1 MRKSILVLAATLV
14 LLAAACGSD
23 PDIVGAGGPGGASS
37 GRGLAAAKTVRT
49 LDNVFGGPD
58 QPDVRVAVGAT
69 VTWVNNGRN
78 DHDIVPIGK
87 SKATGLGVPE
97 QQFRPGDSYRNRF
110 TKPGVYEYY
119 CSLHG
124 TKDGGMKGRIL
135 VGDVAAPA
143 PAKTSTSKAAAR
155 ASGNTISVPKDHPTI
170 QKAVDAAKPGD
181 LIAISPG
188 TYREAVDVPASKP
201 YLTIRGLDRNKTIL
215 DGEFKRAN
223 GFKVVKANGVAIENL
238 TAKNFTKN
246 GFFWTGAK
254 GYRGSYLTAIR
265 NGDYG
270 VYAFESTTGQFD
282 HDYATGSPDA
292 GFYIGGCQ
300 PCDALITDVTSEW
313 NGLGYSGTNA
323 GGNLL
328 IVKSTFRFN
337 RAGVVPN
344 SGSYEPNAPQR
355 ANTIVGNL
363 VQDNNNGKTPAIDVA
378 VTAMGNGILSAGGQ
392 DNVIERNRV
401 VDHTLGGIVIIT
413 YPETAEYVWE
423 AKNNV
428 VRANVVSG
436 SGLGDLAFW
445 HDPEGTKGGNNCFAD
460 NVFTTSAPN
469 NLEEA
474 APCAGGGTGNFKDGA
489 FDIVK
494 LAVNDGKPMS
504 VPYEKAELPPVPDQA
519 NMADAATAPGRPA
532 IDVPEKVDLA
542 AIGVPDA
549 PR

>member
-1 MRKSILVLAATLV
+1 MRKSILVLAATLT
-14 LLAAACGSD
+14 LLGAACGSD
-23 PDIVGAGGPGGASS
+23 PDLVGAGGPGAAADS
-37 GRGLAAAKTVRT
+37 GLAAAKTVPT
-49 LDNVFGGPD
+49 LDNVFGGQD

-69 VTWVNNGRN
+69 VTWVNDGRN
-78 DHDIVPIGK
+78 DHDIVPV
-87 SKATGLGVPE
+87 SKAKAAGLGVPE

-135 VGDVAAPA
+135 VGDVKAPV
-143 PAKTSTSKAAAR
+143 PDKAKTPDVAAK
-155 ASGNTISVPKDHPTI
+155 ASGDTISVPKDQSTI

-223 GFKVVKANGVAIENL
+223 GFKVVKAKGVAIENL

-246 GFFWTGAK
+246 GFFWTGAE

-270 VYAFESTTGQFD
+270 IYAFESTSGQFD
-282 HDYATGSPDA
+282 HAYASGSPDA

-328 IVKSTFRFN
+328 IVNSTFRFN

-344 SGSYEPNAPQR
+344 SGSYEPNAPQKG
-355 ANTIVGNL
+355 NTIVGNL
-363 VQDNNNGKTPAIDVA
+363 VYDNNNGKTAAIDISI
-378 VTAMGNGILSAGGQ
+378 TAMGNGILSAGGQ
-392 DNVIERNRV
+392 DNVVERNRV
-401 VDHTLGGIVIIT
+401 FKHKLGGIVIIT
-413 YPETAEYVWE
+413 YPESAEYNWLAE
-423 AKNNV
+423 NNI
-428 VRANVVSG
+428 VRGNVVSG

-445 HDPEGTKGGNNCFAD
+445 HDFDGNEGGNNCFAD
-460 NVFTTSAPN
+460 NTFATSAPN
-469 NLEEA
+469 NLEKA
-474 APCAGGGTGNFKDGA
+474 APCSGGGTGNFKDGA

-494 LAVNDGKPMS
+494 LAVNDGKPAS
-504 VPYEKAELPPVPDQA
+504 VPYQVAELPPVPDQA
-519 NMADAATAPGRPA
+519 NLADAASAPAQPA
-532 IDVPEKVDLA
+532 IDGPKKVDVA

-549 PR
+549 PS